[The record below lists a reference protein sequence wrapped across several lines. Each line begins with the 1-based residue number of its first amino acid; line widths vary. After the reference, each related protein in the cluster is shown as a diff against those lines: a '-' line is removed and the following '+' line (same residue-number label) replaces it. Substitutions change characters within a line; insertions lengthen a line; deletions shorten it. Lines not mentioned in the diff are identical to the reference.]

1 MNRWSYSIAN
11 DQFGVNEY
19 SPPTPTTPPQRVSEA
34 RSKTTPV
41 AVGKTSYCS
50 PGPAAPPFTYSRKLF
65 QEYPTCPVNRPIASI
80 RVRLEAPA
88 KNGMSDGFEPFKSAQ
103 LPWASKPN
111 TKAALCQR

>member
-41 AVGKTSYCS
+41 AVVKPSYLS
-50 PGPAAPPFTYSRKLF
+50 RVTAAPPFTYSRKLF
-65 QEYPTCPVNRPIASI
+65 QEYPTCPVNSPIASI
-80 RVRLEAPA
+80 RVRLEGPQT
-88 KNGMSDGFEPFKSAQ
+88 NGQRPGFERFKSAQ
-103 LPWASKPN
+103 LPRASKPN